1 MLGWIVRLLFVVAGF
16 IASFFVTRDALNF
29 SIVQMTIAVLLFTTL
44 VGIVTF
50 WPAIRDWTRHIF
62 KK

>member
-1 MLGWIVRLLFVVAGF
+1 MLGWAIRLLFVVAGF
-16 IASFFVTRDALNF
+16 IASFFVARDALNF
-29 SIVQMTIAVLLFTTL
+29 SMVQVMIVVLLFTTL
-44 VGIVTF
+44 VGILTF

>member
-1 MLGWIVRLLFVVAGF
+1 MLGWAIRLLFVVAGF
-16 IASFFVTRDALNF
+16 IASFFVARDALNF
-29 SIVQMTIAVLLFTTL
+29 SIVQVMIVVLLFTTL
-44 VGIVTF
+44 VGILTF